1 MRACSAAA
9 LVAALA
15 ALAGLAL
22 AGAGTASCAASR
34 DDCEQNPLLACGP
47 FAPGAGGVGGAGG
60 AGVCGDHTQNAGE
73 ACDDGNLVDA
83 DGCEADCTLP
93 RCDNGIVD
101 PGELCFLD
109 PPATFSTTQPGS
121 RTLALFDCD
130 DDGDLDVFTGNE
142 PSGTGIGA
150 VSILTNDGAGV
161 LTFARALDTTLFP
174 KGVMTVLAADATG
187 LATVGVAVHTAT
199 AGEAV
204 EIFHGVGDCGANVSG
219 AHETKTDPAPPLGT
233 PPSAIAFI
241 DMGTTQLEPLVLLTN
256 GTLMVPNGANLANLQ
271 PFDAAPGSNDTPAL
285 AMGQL
290 ANGGPED
297 LVIVGRDTGE
307 AYLVPIDTSGP
318 PFWSVG
324 AHFAIGTAPTAV
336 AVGRLWGVSTQI
348 VAASYDDSLVLVAS
362 SDGSTVDSFPT
373 SGPSGVPGTGPRA
386 VALGDLDHDGD
397 LDVATGNGSLGAH
410 SVSLLVNDGAGAL
423 ASADPP
429 EGSRSPIDVESA
441 PSAIALADL
450 DGDGALDV
458 VVLSISGGTGRVS
471 VLRARP

>member
-9 LVAALA
+9 LVALVA

-22 AGAGTASCAASR
+22 TGAGTASCAASR
-34 DDCEQNPLLACGP
+34 DDCELNPLLACGP
-47 FAPGAGGVGGAGG
+47 FAPGAGGVGG

-109 PPATFSTTQPGS
+109 APSSFSTTQPGS
-121 RTLALFDCD
+121 RTLVLFDCD

-142 PSGTGIGA
+142 PVASGVGA
-150 VSILTNDGAGV
+150 VSVLTNDGAGA
-161 LTFARALDTTLFP
+161 LTLARTLDTTLDAQGTIAVNRP
-174 KGVMTVLAADATG
+174 PSVPRLA
-187 LATVGVAVHTAT
+187 VAVQI
-199 AGEAV
+199 GGGGQAV
-204 EIFHGVGDCGANVSG
+204 EVITVHADCGLTV
-219 AHETKTDPAPPLGT
+219 DPHDTIADMGPPLGS
-233 PPSAIAFI
+233 PPVAAGFI
-241 DMGTTQLEPLVLLTN
+241 DASGQEPVVLLSN
-256 GTLMVPNGANLANLQ
+256 GTLLVPNGNLFQ
-271 PFDAAPGSNDTPAL
+271 FDAAPGSNDTPAL

-290 ANGGPED
+290 AGGGPDD
-297 LVIVGRDTGE
+297 LVIVGRDTGD
-307 AYLVPIDTSGP
+307 AYIVPIGTSGP
-318 PFWSVG
+318 PFWSLG
-324 AHFAIGTAPTAV
+324 AQFALGTAPTAV
-336 AVGRLWGVSTQI
+336 AVGPLSGGSDQI

-362 SDGSTVDSFPT
+362 NDGSTVDTFPT
-373 SGPSGVPGTGPRA
+373 SGPSGVPATGPRA
-386 VALGDLDHDGD
+386 IALGDLDDDGD
-397 LDVATGNGSLGAH
+397 LDVVTGNGSLGAH
-410 SVSLLVNDGAGAL
+410 SVSLLVNDGTGAL

-441 PSAIALADL
+441 PNALALADL
-450 DGDGALDV
+450 DGDGALDL